1 MKEFFKTT
9 LIGGALFLLPI
20 VLVMVI
26 LGHALR
32 LAVKVAQPISHSLH
46 LDQLGKMTG
55 IGVVTLLAVGLL
67 ILVSFGAG
75 IVARTGLGSRI
86 SGWFANSFLGNLPQY
101 QVVKS
106 MAEGLSEVK
115 GENGDLKPVL
125 VSIADGWQIGYLLE
139 PLENGWL
146 AVFLPKAP
154 TPTSGDVKYLPAD
167 RVRPLNLTMLQ
178 AMEIVKHLGIGSGGR
193 FAAWTSARPAGQC

>member
-26 LGHALR
+26 L
-32 LAVKVAQPISHSLH
+32 
-46 LDQLGKMTG
+46 
-55 IGVVTLLAVGLL
+55 TLLAVGLL

-115 GENGDLKPVL
+115 SDSDLKPVL

-167 RVRPLNLTMLQ
+167 RVR
-178 AMEIVKHLGIGSGGR
+178 R
-193 FAAWTSARPAGQC
+193 

>member
-1 MKEFFKTT
+1 MPEPRAS
-9 LIGGALFLLPI
+9 LSSAAARYEAP
-20 VLVMVI
+20 
-26 LGHALR
+26 
-32 LAVKVAQPISHSLH
+32 LH
-46 LDQLGKMTG
+46 LYRGANSANTLWTAWRAF
-55 IGVVTLLAVGLL
+55 VVTLLAVGLL
-67 ILVSFGAG
+67 ILVSFVAG

-101 QVVKS
+101 QVVRS
-106 MAEGLSEVK
+106 MAEGLSEVSGK
-115 GENGDLKPVL
+115 NSNLKPVL

-146 AVFLPKAP
+146 AIFLPKAP

-178 AMEIVKHLGIGSGGR
+178 AKEIVKHIGIGSGEALRGVDLSPPGATVL
-193 FAAWTSARPAGQC
+193 AAARKKIEIL